1 MNDKIPSTT
10 EAESAGFPPYG
21 TGLKTFS
28 FMWTDKLGVAITEAA
43 PNAVTP

>member
-21 TGLKTFS
+21 TGLFEFHKPINCPARR
-28 FMWTDKLGVAITEAA
+28 LLR
-43 PNAVTP
+43 AVTG